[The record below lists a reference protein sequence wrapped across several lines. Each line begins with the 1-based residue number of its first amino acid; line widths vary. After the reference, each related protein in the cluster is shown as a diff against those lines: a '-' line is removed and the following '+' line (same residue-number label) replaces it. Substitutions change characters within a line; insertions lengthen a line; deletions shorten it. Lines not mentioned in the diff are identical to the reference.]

1 MSAPPLEPPPL
12 EPPTPDAPSLP
23 PAAAVRIRGL
33 TKHYGPVAA
42 LDGLDLDVPRGGVFG
57 LVGPNGA
64 GKTTAMLAMVT
75 LLEPDAGELEVFG
88 HDPRTDPRE
97 VRRIVG
103 YVPDVF
109 GLYDGLSCAEYLDF
123 FASAYDVP
131 RAERGAL
138 VDTLLEL
145 VELEQKRDTDVS
157 GLSRGM
163 QQRLSLARGLVH
175 DPQLLVADE
184 PASGLDPRARVELR
198 EILAELASR
207 GVTVVISSHILAE
220 LDELCDRVAIIEA
233 GTVLTQGTPDEI
245 RAAIGAIHAVTVRVL
260 GGPEPLAAAMQVANA
275 NGAVTTLDGDQL
287 RCELVGGPEA
297 AAGLL
302 AALVTAGIRVI
313 EFREERAGLER
324 MFLSVTQGVIR

>member
-1 MSAPPLEPPPL
+1 MSAPPLEPPPG
-12 EPPTPDAPSLP
+12 
-23 PAAAVRIRGL
+23 AAVRVRGL

-88 HDPRTDPRE
+88 HDPRTDPRA

-131 RAERGAL
+131 RAERGDL

-145 VELEQKRDTDVS
+145 VELEPKRDTDVS

-175 DPQLLVADE
+175 DPQLLIADE

-198 EILAELASR
+198 EILTELASR

-233 GTVLTQGTPDEI
+233 GTVLNQGTPDEI
-245 RAAIGAIHAVTVRVL
+245 RAAVGAIHAVTVRVL
-260 GGPEPLAAAMQVANA
+260 GGTEPLTLATQVANA
-275 NGAVTTLDGDQL
+275 NGAVTTLDGDRL

-297 AAGLL
+297 AAQLL
-302 AALVTAGIRVI
+302 TALVTAGIAVV

-324 MFLSVTQGVIR
+324 LFLSVTQGVIR